1 MLLLIATVLSVCLA
15 VAAFAVQATYEDG

>member
-15 VAAFAVQATYEDG
+15 AAAFAVQATYEDG